1 MIFVNFWDIS
11 GNYNRHI
18 QSLES
23 KFLESKGKKNRK
35 KVKREKYAS
44 FLTTFLAPALLLDLY
59 LTILFFLFWQVM
71 TVYECFFDFFTQRFE
86 D

>member
-35 KVKREKYAS
+35 KVKR
-44 FLTTFLAPALLLDLY
+44 
-59 LTILFFLFWQVM
+59 
-71 TVYECFFDFFTQRFE
+71 
-86 D
+86 